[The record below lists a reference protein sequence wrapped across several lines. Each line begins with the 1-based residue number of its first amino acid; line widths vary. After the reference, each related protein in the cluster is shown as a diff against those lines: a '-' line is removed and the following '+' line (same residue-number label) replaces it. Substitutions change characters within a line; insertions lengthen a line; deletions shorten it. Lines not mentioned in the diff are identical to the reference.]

1 MFVGTKNTPDY
12 IRHTY
17 KVSKELKS
25 YTIYDFVEVDKTN
38 QLTQTLRIEKFNGKS
53 NATNINEYLRLR
65 TTTSWSKSEKVTGLR
80 PTQKEGLFYGDRIT
94 KKENKVSTKHLLV
107 FQFSKDRTTLIID
120 YYRGFYPNHNGILQ
134 NIISNY

>member
-1 MFVGTKNTPDY
+1 MFVGTKNTPDF

-80 PTQKEGLFYGDRIT
+80 PTQKEGVFYGDRIT
-94 KKENKVSTKHLLV
+94 KKENSNITKHLLI
-107 FQFSKDRTTLIID
+107 FKFSKDRKTLFID
-120 YYRGFYPNHNGILQ
+120 FYRGFYPNHNGILQ
-134 NIISNY
+134 NIISHY

>member
-1 MFVGTKNTPDY
+1 MFVGTKNTPDF

-25 YTIYDFVEVDKTN
+25 YSIYELVEVDKTN

-53 NATNINEYLRLR
+53 NATNIVEYLRLR
-65 TTTSWSKSEKVTGLR
+65 TSTSWDKSEKVTGLR

-94 KKENKVSTKHLLV
+94 KKENSETKKNLIIFV
-107 FQFSKDRTTLIID
+107 FSKDRTTLKID
-120 YYRGFYPNHNGILQ
+120 FYRAFYPNHNGILQ
-134 NIISNY
+134 DIISNY

>member
-80 PTQKEGLFYGDRIT
+80 PTQKEGVFYGDRIT
-94 KKENKVSTKHLLV
+94 KKENSNITKHLLI
-107 FQFSKDRTTLIID
+107 FKFSKDRKTLFID
-120 YYRGFYPNHNGILQ
+120 FYRGFYPNHNGILQ
-134 NIISNY
+134 NIISHY

>member
-1 MFVGTKNTPDY
+1 MFVGTKNTPDF

-25 YTIYDFVEVDKTN
+25 YSIYELVEVVNTN

-53 NATNINEYLRLR
+53 NATNIIEYLRLR
-65 TTTSWSKSEKVTGLR
+65 TSTSWDKSEKVTGLR

-94 KKENKVSTKHLLV
+94 KKENSETKKNLIIFV
-107 FQFSKDRTTLIID
+107 FSKDRATLKID
-120 YYRGFYPNHNGILQ
+120 FYRAFYPNHNGILQ
-134 NIISNY
+134 DIISNY

>member
-1 MFVGTKNTPDY
+1 MFVGNKNTPEF

-25 YTIYDFVEVDKTN
+25 YSIYDFVEVDKTN

-80 PTQKEGLFYGDRIT
+80 PTRKEGLFYGDRIT
-94 KKENKVSTKHLLV
+94 KKENSNITKHLLI
-107 FQFSKDRTTLIID
+107 FKFSKDRKTLFID
-120 YYRGFYPNHNGILQ
+120 FYRGFYPNHNGILQ
-134 NIISNY
+134 NIISHY

>member
-1 MFVGTKNTPDY
+1 MFVGTKKTPDF

-25 YTIYDFVEVDKTN
+25 YSIYDLVEVTNNN

-65 TTTSWSKSEKVTGLR
+65 TSTSWDKSEKITGLR
-80 PTQKEGLFYGDRIT
+80 PTQKEGLFYGNRIT
-94 KKENKVSTKHLLV
+94 KNENAETKKHLIV
-107 FQFSKDRTTLIID
+107 FQFSKDRTTLKID
-120 YYRGFYPNHNGILQ
+120 FYRGFYPNHIGILQ
-134 NIISNY
+134 NIISTY